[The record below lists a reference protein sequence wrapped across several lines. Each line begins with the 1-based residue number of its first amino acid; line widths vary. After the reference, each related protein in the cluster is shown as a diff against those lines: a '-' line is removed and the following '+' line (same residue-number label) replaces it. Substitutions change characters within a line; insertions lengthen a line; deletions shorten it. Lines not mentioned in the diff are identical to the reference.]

1 MASKLLPQDV
11 KIINSNS
18 LWGSVFQSMAASS
31 QPPKILPPE
40 EPIPFQTLSDR
51 LTSILNR
58 RSLSPE
64 ALTLIAAFFIG
75 GGTGL
80 AIAAFRYLTWGIEDL
95 TFESLMGVLAPISP
109 WTLALIPALG
119 GLLVGLLRWKLPEF
133 FGQGWSALL
142 SDSRDQPISPLRP
155 VLKLVGAAISLGTGA
170 SLGPEGPSVEIGAN
184 IGVLLGQ
191 NFQVAKERYR
201 LLLGAGAAA
210 GLAAGF
216 NAPIAGVFFALEV
229 VLGQAFT
236 SQGASLILL
245 SAVVSSLIA
254 RAVFGVQSEFDLP
267 SYQVLSNWEWLCYL
281 GLGILASGVS
291 LAYTQAIR
299 LCQQSF
305 QGEWLA
311 LAWLGKVPPVWK
323 PVIGGFG
330 VGLMALAVPQ
340 ILGVGYSTLEVI
352 LKGEAFP
359 LQTLLVLLPVKLL
372 ATALSLGSGLVGGIF
387 APAMFLGACLGAIYG
402 QILNTVLPTSI
413 ADVIASPAAYAM
425 VGMAAVLGSSARA
438 PLTAILLLFE
448 LTRNYLII
456 LPLMAAVGVSVWIVE
471 RMQAMPAVQA
481 LALPQMGV
489 NVRHTDDRDWL
500 QQVKVADVMG
510 KDYLALPDTMTVTDA
525 GWSMVQAK
533 CYTTLVLDHA
543 KQLVG
548 ILTLADIKRHLPPA
562 GKSMGTRPT
571 VPEVLKNICTKEIL
585 FTHPEEPVRQA
596 TDRMVARGLQL
607 LPVVDPE
614 YPRQVLGVLEQHQVD
629 RVADFASTK
638 VALDE
643 SFIS

>member
-1 MASKLLPQDV
+1 MTALPQTP
-11 KIINSNS
+11 N
-18 LWGSVFQSMAASS
+18 
-31 QPPKILPPE
+31 ILPPE
-40 EPIPFQTLSDR
+40 SVQPQTLSDR
-51 LTSILNR
+51 LTSVLNR
-58 RSLSPE
+58 RPLSSE

-80 AIAAFRYLTWGIEDL
+80 TVALFRYLTRGIEHL
-95 TFESLMGVLAPISP
+95 SFETLMGALASLGP
-109 WTLALIPALG
+109 WTLALLPAFG

-133 FGQGWSALL
+133 FGEGWSALL
-142 SDSRDQPISPLRP
+142 SDSREQPISPLRP
-155 VLKLVGAAISLGTGA
+155 LLKLLGAALSLGTGA

-184 IGVLLGQ
+184 VGVLLGQ
-191 NFQVAKERYR
+191 GFQVAKERYR

-236 SQGASLILL
+236 NQGASLILL

-254 RAVFGVQSEFDLP
+254 RAVFGVQAEFDLP
-267 SYQVLSNWEWLCYL
+267 SYQVLSNWEWLCYI

-299 LCQQSF
+299 YAQKSF
-305 QGEWLA
+305 QGENPA
-311 LAWLGKVPPVWK
+311 LAWLAQVPTVLK
-323 PVIGGFG
+323 PVLGGAG

-359 LQTLLVLLPVKLL
+359 LKTLLVLLVVKLI

-387 APAMFLGACLGAIYG
+387 APGMFLGACLGAIYG
-402 QILNTVLPTSI
+402 QVLNTVLPPQI

-489 NVRHTDDRDWL
+489 NLRQADDRDWL
-500 QQVKVADVMG
+500 QQVTVAAVMG
-510 KDYLALPDTMTVTDA
+510 TDYLALTENTTVPEA
-525 GWSMVQAK
+525 GWAMLQSKRYTILVWDDAK
-533 CYTTLVLDHA
+533 
-543 KQLVG
+543 KLVG
-548 ILTLADIKRHLPPA
+548 IITLADIKRHIPPA
-562 GKSMGTRPT
+562 PPT
-571 VPEVLKNICTKEIL
+571 TPTQSLPLAVPVTLKTLKDICTKEIL
-585 FTHPEEPVRQA
+585 CTYPDETLQAA

-607 LPVVDPE
+607 LPVVEPNN
-614 YPRQVLGVLEQHQVD
+614 PRHILGVLEQYQVD
-629 RVADFASTK
+629 MAADFASTQ
-638 VALDE
+638 VALNTYYQVPHSIE
-643 SFIS
+643 TYSPQR

>member
-1 MASKLLPQDV
+1 
-11 KIINSNS
+11 
-18 LWGSVFQSMAASS
+18 MAASS
-31 QPPKILPPE
+31 QTPKILPPE
-40 EPIPFQTLSDR
+40 EPVPFQTLSDR
-51 LTSILNR
+51 LTSVLNR

-64 ALTLIAAFFIG
+64 SLTLIAAFFIG

-95 TFESLMGVLAPISP
+95 TFESLMGALAPISP

-119 GLLVGLLRWKLPEF
+119 GLVVGLLRWKLPEF

-142 SDSRDQPISPLRP
+142 SDSRDQPVSPLRP
-155 VLKLVGAAISLGTGA
+155 VLKLVGAALSLGTGA

-191 NFQVAKERYR
+191 SFQVAKERYR

-254 RAVFGVQSEFDLP
+254 RAVFGVQAEFDLP
-267 SYQVLSNWEWLCYL
+267 SYQVLSNWEWLCYM

-305 QGEWLA
+305 QGERPA
-311 LAWLGKVPPVWK
+311 LAWLGKIPTVWK
-323 PVIGGFG
+323 PAIGGAG

-402 QILNTVLPTSI
+402 QILNTLLPTSI

-489 NVRHTDDRDWL
+489 NVRQTDDRDWL
-500 QQVKVADVMG
+500 QQVTVSEVMG
-510 KDYLALPDTMTVTDA
+510 KDYLALPDTMTVADA
-525 GWSMVQAK
+525 GRSMVQAK
-533 CYTTLVLDHA
+533 CNTTLVLDDA
-543 KQLVG
+543 KQLMG
-548 ILTLADIKRHLPPA
+548 ILTLADIKRHLPPIETSSGMEPA
-562 GKSMGTRPT
+562 S
-571 VPEVLKNICTKEIL
+571 PETLKTICTKEIL
-585 FTHPEEPVRQA
+585 FTYPEESVRLA
-596 TDRMVARGLQL
+596 TDRMVARGLHL
-607 LPVVDPE
+607 LPVVDQE
-614 YPRQVLGVLEQHQVD
+614 HPRQVLGVLEQHQVD
-629 RVADFASTK
+629 RVPDFASTK
-638 VALDE
+638 AALDE
-643 SFIS
+643 SYNRSK

>member
-1 MASKLLPQDV
+1 MTASPPQTPNV
-11 KIINSNS
+11 
-18 LWGSVFQSMAASS
+18 
-31 QPPKILPPE
+31 LPPE
-40 EPIPFQTLSDR
+40 SVQPQTVSDR
-51 LTSILNR
+51 LTSVLNR
-58 RSLSPE
+58 RPLSAE
-64 ALTLIAAFFIG
+64 ALTLIAAFLVG

-80 AIAAFRYLTWGIEDL
+80 TVALFRSLTRGIEYL
-95 TFESLMGVLAPISP
+95 SFEKLMGFLTPLGP
-109 WTLALIPALG
+109 WTIVLLPVIG
-119 GLLVGLLRWKLPEF
+119 GILVGLLRWKLPTF
-133 FGQGWSALL
+133 FGEGWSSLL
-142 SDSRDQPISPLRP
+142 SDSREQPVSPLRP
-155 VLKLVGAAISLGTGA
+155 VLKLLGAAISLGTGA

-184 IGVLLGQ
+184 IGVLLGEG
-191 NFQVAKERYR
+191 FQVAKERYR

-236 SQGASLILL
+236 NQGASLILL
-245 SAVVSSLIA
+245 SAVVSSLIS
-254 RAVFGVQSEFDLP
+254 RAVFGVQAEFDLP

-299 LCQQSF
+299 FAQNAF
-305 QGEWLA
+305 QGKNPA
-311 LAWLGKVPPVWK
+311 LAWLGRIPTLYK
-323 PVIGGFG
+323 PILGGAG

-340 ILGVGYSTLEVI
+340 ILGIGYSTLEVI

-359 LQTLLVLLPVKLL
+359 LRMLLVLLVVKLI

-387 APAMFLGACLGAIYG
+387 APGMFLGACLGAIYG
-402 QILNTVLPTSI
+402 QVLNTVLPTQI

-489 NVRHTDDRDWL
+489 NLRQSDDNDWL
-500 QQVKVADVMG
+500 QQVTVAEVMST
-510 KDYLALPDTMTVTDA
+510 DYLALIETTTVPEA
-525 GWSMVQAK
+525 GWVMLQSK
-533 CYTTLVLDHA
+533 RYTILVWDQGQ
-543 KQLVG
+543 QLVG
-548 ILTLADIKRHLPPA
+548 IVTLADVKRHIPPSQSETLA
-562 GKSMGTRPT
+562 
-571 VPEVLKNICTKEIL
+571 VPVALKTLKDICTKEIL
-585 FTHPEEPVRQA
+585 CTYPNETLKA
-596 TDRMVARGLQL
+596 AAARMAARGLQL
-607 LPVVDPE
+607 LPVVEPDN
-614 YPRQVLGVLEQHQVD
+614 PRQILGVLEQHQATMAVD
-629 RVADFASTK
+629 VASVRT
-638 VALDE
+638 ALNLYYQVPRPIQ
-643 SFIS
+643 SSSHS

>member
-1 MASKLLPQDV
+1 MTAS
-11 KIINSNS
+11 
-18 LWGSVFQSMAASS
+18 
-31 QPPKILPPE
+31 PPKTPNILPPE
-40 EPIPFQTLSDR
+40 SVQPQTLSDR

-58 RSLSPE
+58 RPLSAE
-64 ALTLIAAFFIG
+64 ALTLIAAFLIG

-80 AIAAFRYLTWGIEDL
+80 TVALFRSLTRSIEYLS
-95 TFESLMGVLAPISP
+95 FEQLMGFLKPLGAWTIALLPI
-109 WTLALIPALG
+109 IG
-119 GLLVGLLRWKLPEF
+119 GILVGLLRWKLPAF
-133 FGQGWSALL
+133 FGEGWSALL
-142 SDSRDQPISPLRP
+142 SDSREQPVSPLRP
-155 VLKLVGAAISLGTGA
+155 ILKLLGASISLGTGA

-184 IGVLLGQ
+184 IGILLGEG
-191 NFQVAKERYR
+191 FQVAKERYR

-236 SQGASLILL
+236 NQGASLILL

-254 RAVFGVQSEFDLP
+254 RAVFGVQAEFDLP

-299 LCQQSF
+299 FAQNAF
-305 QGEWLA
+305 QGKYPA
-311 LAWLGKVPPVWK
+311 LAGLGRIPTLYK
-323 PVIGGFG
+323 PILGGAG
-330 VGLMALAVPQ
+330 VGVMALAVPQ
-340 ILGVGYSTLEVI
+340 ILGIGYDTLEVI

-359 LQTLLVLLPVKLL
+359 LQMLLVLLVVKLI
-372 ATALSLGSGLVGGIF
+372 AAALSLGSGLVGGIF
-387 APAMFLGACLGAIYG
+387 APGMFLGACLGAIYG
-402 QILNTVLPTSI
+402 QVLNTLLPTQI

-489 NVRHTDDRDWL
+489 NLRQADDSDWL
-500 QQVKVADVMG
+500 QQVTVAEVMST
-510 KDYLALPDTMTVTDA
+510 DYLALIETTAVPEA
-525 GWSMVQAK
+525 GWIMLQSK
-533 CYTTLVLDHA
+533 RYTILVWDQGQ
-543 KQLVG
+543 QLVG
-548 ILTLADIKRHLPPA
+548 IVTLADVKRHIPPPQSETLA
-562 GKSMGTRPT
+562 
-571 VPEVLKNICTKEIL
+571 VPVALKTLKDICTKEIL
-585 FTHPEEPVRQA
+585 CTYPNETLKA
-596 TDRMVARGLQL
+596 AAARMTARGLQL
-607 LPVVDPE
+607 LPVVAPE
-614 YPRQVLGVLEQHQVD
+614 SPRQILGVLEQHQATMAAE
-629 RVADFASTK
+629 VASIRT
-638 VALDE
+638 ALNLYYQVPRPIQ
-643 SFIS
+643 SSAHSG